1 MKIKEKIIILIALII
16 VTPLLIIAIITDIF
30 TNIYIYILRKFFKI
44 NQEPISF
51 TYLILFW
58 EKWKNEVLKNN
69 E

>member
-30 TNIYIYILRKFFKI
+30 TNIYIYLLKKIFKI

-51 TYLILFW
+51 TYLILF
-58 EKWKNEVLKNN
+58 
-69 E
+69 